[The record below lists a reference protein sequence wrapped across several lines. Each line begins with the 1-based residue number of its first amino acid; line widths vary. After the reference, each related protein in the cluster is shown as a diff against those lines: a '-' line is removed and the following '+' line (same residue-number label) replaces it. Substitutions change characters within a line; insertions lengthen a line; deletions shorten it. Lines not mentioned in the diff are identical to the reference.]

1 MATIKINDVYLKSS
15 YVVAGKKEKEGP
27 LSKYYHET
35 FNDNYLGEKSFEKSE
50 IKMFKKAIEGAIY
63 KSGLNIR
70 EIELAIGG
78 DLSNQIVTSNYLMR
92 EYNIPFIGTYSA
104 CSTLALN
111 FSLASFFIDRGY
123 FNNIIIFT
131 GSHYNTAERQFRNP
145 CEYGGQ
151 RKDCSTSTVTG
162 AGAFILTNEKSKIK
176 VGSIT
181 IGRVI
186 DYKVKDVNDMG
197 TAMSPSAF
205 DTFKR
210 HLKDLSIEPSY
221 YDLILTGDLSKIGK
235 NLFEKMCESENIKL
249 NNNYNDSGLMVYDVN
264 KQKVYSGGS
273 GCGCIAIT
281 TGGYIVEKLLNY
293 EYKRV
298 LIIATGAL
306 LSPLII
312 YQKETIPCI
321 SHAFSLEVDSWFI
334 FMPF

>member
-1 MATIKINDVYLKSS
+1 
-15 YVVAGKKEKEGP
+15 
-27 LSKYYHET
+27 
-35 FNDNYLGEKSFEKSE
+35 
-50 IKMFKKAIEGAIY
+50 
-63 KSGLNIR
+63 
-70 EIELAIGG
+70 
-78 DLSNQIVTSNYLMR
+78 MR

-123 FNNIIIFT
+123 FSNTIIFT

-221 YDLILTGDLSKIGK
+221 YDLILTGDLSRIGK
-235 NLFEKMCESENIKL
+235 NLFEKMCEAENIIL

-306 LSPLII
+306 LSPLIV

-321 SHAFSLEVDSWFI
+321 SHAFSLEVDS
-334 FMPF
+334 